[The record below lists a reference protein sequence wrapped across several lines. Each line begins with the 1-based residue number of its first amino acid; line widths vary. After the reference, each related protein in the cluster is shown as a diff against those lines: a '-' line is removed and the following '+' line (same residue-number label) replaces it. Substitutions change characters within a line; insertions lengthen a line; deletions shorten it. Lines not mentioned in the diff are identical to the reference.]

1 MAKSTKYI
9 VDSST
14 ANITLTL
21 PATATLGDEI
31 SVIDGTGNASI
42 HAITIGRNGGK
53 IQGDASDMV
62 VTTDRAA
69 FTLAYYNA
77 TQGWLLTNV

>member
-1 MAKSTKYI
+1 M
-9 VDSST
+9 
-14 ANITLTL
+14 TL
-21 PATATLGDEI
+21 PSSGTLGDEI
-31 SVIDGTGNASI
+31 SIIDGTGNASTR
-42 HAITIGRNGGK
+42 AITVARNGGK

-69 FTLAYYNA
+69 FTLAYYNS